1 MERSI
6 ELWTVK
12 QLQQKYGQ
20 IDFPEYQRDPNVWA
34 RDAKQ
39 RLVDSMMREFDIAP
53 LYFYTREDDVI
64 DCVDGRQRIGAIM
77 SFLGI
82 NKRDSHK
89 GFEFRVLNELYNE
102 SADPFREL
110 DGSSFSKI
118 ARRAEVEGEGVA
130 VTFVEKLLQYKVT
143 VVLLSQSREHKE
155 FNLQFARLNL
165 GVIINSG
172 EKLNAMVG
180 DLRDI
185 CFEDLGQHGF
195 LQVVSIPERRFARE
209 QTAAQI
215 LAQVFGCESNR
226 RLYGCVEYSRTRYF
240 DLQRMFKKY
249 TDMTEEERVWVERIK
264 VLLSLL
270 ETERDHFVVIRSRAF
285 LVSVVLLA
293 YVRKMETEDE
303 AATLGAFVQ
312 EFSLRLKWQLR
323 KGLDVDQE
331 YRYLVDFQK
340 DVTQASGEKPAV
352 ARRAKVLEDEF
363 SRWQEVSELRGDRA
377 YEERQGE
384 AASDACRRELGVQ
397 VNPL

>member
-6 ELWTVK
+6 ELWTVE

-20 IDFPEYQRDPNVWA
+20 IHFPEYQRDPNVWS

-39 RLVDSMMREFDIAP
+39 RLIDSMMREFDIAP
-53 LYFYTREDDVI
+53 LYFYTRENDVI

-82 NKRDSHK
+82 NERDSHK
-89 GFEFRVLNELYNE
+89 GFEFRELNELYDEDAN
-102 SADPFREL
+102 PFREL
-110 DGSSFSKI
+110 DRSSFSEI
-118 ARRAEVEGEGVA
+118 ALKAEEEGEGVA
-130 VTFVEKLLQYKVT
+130 ANFVRKLLQYQLT
-143 VVLLSQSREHKE
+143 VVSLSQSHKHNE

-185 CFEDLGQHGF
+185 CFDDLGQHGF

-226 RLYGCVEYSRTRYF
+226 RLDGSVEYARTRNV
-240 DLQRMFKKY
+240 DLQRMFKRY
-249 TDMTEEERVWVERIK
+249 TDMTEEERLWVERVK
-264 VLLSLL
+264 ALLSLL
-270 ETERDHFVVIRSRAF
+270 ESARDHFVIIRSRAF

-293 YVRKMETEDE
+293 YLRNLAVEDE
-303 AATLGAFVQ
+303 AAALGAFVQ
-312 EFSLRLKWQLR
+312 EFSLRLKWQVR

-331 YRYLVDFQK
+331 YRYLVDFQR

-352 ARRAKVLEDEF
+352 AGRAKVLEDEF
-363 SRWQEVSELRGDRA
+363 SRWQEVGELRGDRE

-384 AASDACRRELGVQ
+384 AAGDACRRVLGA
-397 VNPL
+397 